1 MRILVVDDNTE
12 FLRAARFLLKQ
23 LGHEPVGL
31 ARSGDEGLALAVG
44 LHPDV
49 VLMDLGLPD
58 LDGVAAAR
66 RMKDQAGSVPV
77 IAIAARN
84 DSAFRH
90 RSAEAGCDAFI
101 PKADLADD
109 LPRVLV
115 RLAAW
120 SVSPTECAHV

>member
-1 MRILVVDDNTE
+1 MRILVVDDNAE

-31 ARSGDEGLALAVG
+31 ARSGDEGLALAAG
-44 LHPDV
+44 LNPDV

-58 LDGVAAAR
+58 VDGVETAR
-66 RMKDQAGSVPV
+66 RMKIQSGSVPV
-77 IAIAARN
+77 IAIAGRN
-84 DSAFRH
+84 DMAFRH

-115 RLAAW
+115 RLAAK
-120 SVSPTECAHV
+120 VGLTTERVHV

>member
-1 MRILVVDDNTE
+1 MRILVVDDNAE

-31 ARSGDEGLALAVG
+31 ARSGDEGLALAAG
-44 LHPDV
+44 LNPDV
-49 VLMDLGLPD
+49 VLVDLGLPD
-58 LDGVAAAR
+58 LDGVETAR
-66 RMKDQAGSVPV
+66 RMKSQPGSAPV
-77 IAIAARN
+77 IAIAGRN
-84 DSAFRH
+84 DIDFRH

-115 RLAAW
+115 RLSAKAG
-120 SVSPTECAHV
+120 SPTGHVHV